1 MSESNYYAGE
11 FTDAELHALADAG
24 DYYLSEEAW
33 EYRLT
38 PAELSR
44 LMIDGFALLFQEGNI

>member
-1 MSESNYYAGE
+1 MTESNYYADE

-24 DYYLSEEAW
+24 DYYLSKETW

-38 PAELSR
+38 PAEISR
-44 LMIDGFALLFQEGNI
+44 LMIDGRVLFQEGKF